1 MKSYLYILGTVLCTV
16 YAQLIVKWQ
25 AAGAGSM
32 PAETGQKVLFFARL
46 MVNPWV
52 ISSLFAA
59 FLAFLCWTAAM
70 TKFNLS
76 YAYPFISLGFV
87 LVLLMSSVCFHEAI
101 TLPKLLGMSLI
112 VIGIIVGSQG

>member
-1 MKSYLYILGTVLCTV
+1 MKGYLYILGTVLCTV
-16 YAQLIVKWQ
+16 YAQLIIKWQ

-32 PAETGQKVLFFARL
+32 PAETGKKVLFFSRL

-70 TKFNLS
+70 TKFKLS

-87 LVLLMSSVCFHEAI
+87 LVLLMSAVCFHEAI